1 MEFFS
6 EIWRLLK
13 RKKMTQERVPV
24 CDGMGWSG
32 ELLWDS
38 NPSGPSMTECNEM
51 LQDAQVQAAMQTK
64 KLGAINAEWRIEP
77 GDDTEASQR
86 AARLV
91 RYSLEQLKGSLGRV
105 LWNAMDALAFGYS
118 VQEINYRLCRKG
130 EFAGS
135 VIWQSIKAKD
145 PRLVHLKVDEFL
157 NLTGIGSVDAAGR
170 ECDVPVDKFAV
181 YIYNPRFESPTGQS
195 DLRAALVHWKAKRRL
210 LQSWQ
215 LSLER
220 FGAPTMKG
228 TLPRNVSDYERE
240 EMLRLLQ
247 RVHEN
252 SAIVIPDDAQV
263 ELLEGRPSISNSYLT
278 AVQFHN
284 KEIAKAIMGQTLT
297 TDEGSRVGSLA
308 LGKIHFEVLQFYMR
322 WLRRELAEQLV
333 EEQLLRRLVEMNI
346 PDAAIPK
353 LVWIESKTEADN
365 GLNYE

>member
-6 EIWRLLK
+6 EIWRRLQ
-13 RKKMTQERVPV
+13 RKKMAQEQVSV

-32 ELLWDS
+32 TLVWDS
-38 NPSGPSMTECNEM
+38 GLKQPSLTECLEM
-51 LQDAQVQAAMQTK
+51 LQDAQVQAALQTK
-64 KLGAINAEWRIEP
+64 KLGALNAEWRIEP
-77 GDDTEASQR
+77 GDDTEASVR

-91 RYSLEQLKGSLGRV
+91 KYALEQLKGSLGRV

-118 VQEINYRLCRKG
+118 VQEINYRLCQKG

-135 VIWQSIKAKD
+135 VIWQSVKAKD
-145 PRLVHLKVDEFL
+145 PRLVSLKVDEYL
-157 NLTGIGSVDAAGR
+157 NLTGIGCTDPDGR
-170 ECDVPVDKFAV
+170 ELQVPMEKFAV
-181 YIYNPRFESPTGQS
+181 YIYNPRFENPTGQS
-195 DLRAALVHWKAKRRL
+195 DLRAALMHWKAKRRL

-252 SAIVIPDDAQV
+252 SAIVIPDDAKV
-263 ELLEGRPSISNSYLT
+263 ELLEGQPSINNSYLT

-333 EEQLLRRLVEMNI
+333 EEQLMRRLVEMNI
-346 PDAAIPK
+346 PDAAVPK
-353 LVWIESKTEADN
+353 LVWAEAKKEAND
-365 GLNYE
+365 EFDS